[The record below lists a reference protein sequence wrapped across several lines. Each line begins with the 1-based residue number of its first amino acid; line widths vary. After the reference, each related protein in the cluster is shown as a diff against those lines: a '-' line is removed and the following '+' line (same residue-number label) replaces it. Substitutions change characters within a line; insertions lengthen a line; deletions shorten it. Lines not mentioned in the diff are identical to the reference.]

1 MVKKRVSTL
10 FSSMCFYTKIAFNT
24 CFMSLTPFNLIQ
36 KELETMIP
44 KEEVNLLPKKWE
56 KLGDILVIKLPASLE
71 SFSDKIG
78 EVYANILACDAVLV
92 DTGGIIGRFR
102 EPEIKHIF
110 GRKNT
115 ETMHH
120 ENGISFHLDPQ
131 KIMYSSGNMKERK
144 RISTI
149 SNPSETIVDLFAGI
163 GYFTIPIA
171 VYSKPKKIFACEIN
185 PAAFRFLKKNI
196 SENNVENIVEP
207 LHGDSKQISPKEIAD
222 RVVMGY
228 FHETSLFLETAI
240 NALKDH
246 KGIIH
251 YHDTFPDKKIP
262 ESPLDQ
268 IQTICNPFDR
278 VAYLLSYQK
287 IKSYA
292 PGISHYVFDIEI
304 KEREN

>member
-1 MVKKRVSTL
+1 
-10 FSSMCFYTKIAFNT
+10 
-24 CFMSLTPFNLIQ
+24 MSLTPFKLIQ
-36 KELETMIP
+36 KELETIIL
-44 KEEVNLLPKKWE
+44 KEELKMLPKKWE

-71 SFSDKIG
+71 SFSEKIG
-78 EVYANILACDAVLV
+78 EIYANVLACDAVLV
-92 DTGGIIGRFR
+92 DTGGIIGKFR

-115 ETMHH
+115 ETMHY

-144 RISTI
+144 RMSTI

-163 GYFTIPIA
+163 GYFTIPMAI
-171 VYSKPKKIFACEIN
+171 YSKPKKIFACEIN
-185 PAAFRFLKKNI
+185 PVSFQFLMKNI
-196 SENNVENIVEP
+196 SENNVEDIVEP
-207 LHGDSKQISPKEIAD
+207 YLGDSKQVSPKNIAD

-228 FHETSLFLETAI
+228 FHETSLFLETALI
-240 NALKDH
+240 ALKDH

-278 VAYLLSYQK
+278 DAYLLSYQK

-292 PGISHYVFDIEI
+292 PGISHYVMDIEI
-304 KEREN
+304 KEGK

>member
-1 MVKKRVSTL
+1 M
-10 FSSMCFYTKIAFNT
+10 N
-24 CFMSLTPFNLIQ
+24 LTPFKLIQ
-36 KELETMIP
+36 KELKTMIP
-44 KEEVNLLPKKWE
+44 KEELKMLPKKWE
-56 KLGDILVIKLPASLE
+56 KLGDILIIKLPAQLE
-71 SFSDKIG
+71 SFSEKIG
-78 EVYANILACDAVLV
+78 EVYANVLACDAVLV

-115 ETMHH
+115 ETMHN

-144 RISTI
+144 RMSTI

-185 PAAFRFLKKNI
+185 PVSFQFLLKNI
-196 SENNVENIVEP
+196 SENNVEEIIEP
-207 LHGDSKQISPKEIAD
+207 LLGDSKQISPKDIAD

-228 FHETSLFLETAI
+228 FHETSSFLETALI
-240 NALKDH
+240 ALKDH

-251 YHDTFPDKKIP
+251 YHDTFPDKEIP

-268 IQTICNPFDR
+268 IQTICNPLDR
-278 VAYLLSYQK
+278 DVYLLSYQK

-292 PGISHYVFDIEI
+292 PGISHYVMDIEI
-304 KEREN
+304 KERK